1 MRRKDAFYFTVFL
14 ALLLIVTFPHTHV
27 ISEASKSQ
35 DLEFE
40 VISCGDISGY
50 VEEAYVLVKDEVQ
63 WAEVWKK
70 HTGPYVNEMPC
81 PEIVFSE
88 KMVVCAFMGERHTA
102 GYRISVEKI
111 WADEEKVHVEI
122 VKDAPPKDSVVAQVL
137 TYPYVFVS
145 LERTDADVVFH
156 VTEESGAIVDYVLPE
171 FPLVSYVLTVFA
183 VLSGVLLASK
193 IKLRKFRLSA
203 SSVD

>member
-1 MRRKDAFYFTVFL
+1 MRRKRALYFSVFL
-14 ALLLIVTFPHTHV
+14 ALLLIVIFPHMLV
-27 ISEASKSQ
+27 VSEASESQ

-50 VEEAYVLVKDEVQ
+50 VEEAYVLVKDEAQ

-70 HTGPYVNEMPC
+70 HTRPYVNGIPC

-102 GYRISVEKI
+102 GYRISVEKT
-111 WADEEKVHVEI
+111 WADKEKVHVEI
-122 VKDAPPKDSVVAQVL
+122 AKDEPQKDSVVAQVL

-145 LERTDADVVFH
+145 LDRTDADVVFH

-171 FPLVSYVLTVFA
+171 FPMVYYVLA
-183 VLSGVLLASK
+183 VVMVLLSILVVLK
-193 IKLRKFRLSA
+193 LKLRKYRLQV

>member
-1 MRRKDAFYFTVFL
+1 MRRKGALYFAVFL
-14 ALLLIVTFPHTHV
+14 ALLLIVIFPHTHV
-27 ISEASKSQ
+27 ISEASESQ
-35 DLEFE
+35 DIEFE

-50 VEEAYVLVKDEVQ
+50 VEETYVLVKDEVQ
-63 WAEVWKK
+63 WAEVWEK
-70 HTGPYVNEMPC
+70 HTGPYVNEKPC

-88 KMVVCAFMGERHTA
+88 KMVACAFMGQRHTA
-102 GYRISVEKI
+102 GYRISLEKI

-156 VTEESGAIVDYVLPE
+156 VTEENGTIVDYLLPE
-171 FPLVSYVLTVFA
+171 LPFVSYVLAVFA
-183 VLSGVLLASK
+183 VLSGVLLVLK
-193 IKLRKFRLSA
+193 IKLRKFRL
-203 SSVD
+203 